1 MVVVGGGH
9 NALTAAA
16 YLGRAGRRVLVL
28 ERAGRVGGAAVSE
41 APFPGVAARLSRYSY
56 LVSLLP
62 RQIVD
67 DLGLDV
73 RLARRRVSSYTP
85 DPADPGR
92 GLLVADDPEVT
103 RRSFA
108 RVGAAADHPGWT
120 ALYAGTARLAAAVFP
135 TLTRPLPTR
144 AELRERVGDDAVWTA
159 FVERPLGT
167 TITASLRSDLV
178 RGVAATD
185 GLIGTL
191 TRLDDPSLR
200 ANRCFLYHVIGNG
213 TGRWDVPVGGMGTVR
228 RPGARARR
236 RCADRQG
243 AEVTAVDPPAA
254 SRTPRRG
261 AAAHGAGARRV
272 APWAGTALPGG
283 PKPKERRSR
292 STCCCAGCPR
302 CTTRRCRR
310 RPRSPAPCTSTRRTG
325 SSTGPTT
332 RRATGRCPSHCRAR
346 PTATR

>member
-62 RQIVD
+62 REVVD

-73 RLARRRVSSYTP
+73 RLARRSVSSYTP

-92 GLLVADDPEVT
+92 GLLVADDPEAT

-108 RVGAAADHPGWT
+108 RVGAAADHPGWA

-144 AELRERVGDDAVWTA
+144 AELRERVGDDALWTA
-159 FVERPLGT
+159 
-167 TITASLRSDLV
+167 LR
-178 RGVAATD
+178 
-185 GLIGTL
+185 
-191 TRLDDPSLR
+191 R
-200 ANRCFLYHVIGNG
+200 A
-213 TGRWDVPVGGMGTVR
+213 PVGDHDHE
-228 RPGARARR
+228 R
-236 RCADRQG
+236 RCA
-243 AEVTAVDPPAA
+243 ATSCAA
-254 SRTPRRG
+254 WP
-261 AAAHGAGARRV
+261 
-272 APWAGTALPGG
+272 
-283 PKPKERRSR
+283 
-292 STCCCAGCPR
+292 
-302 CTTRRCRR
+302 
-310 RPRSPAPCTSTRRTG
+310 
-325 SSTGPTT
+325 
-332 RRATGRCPSHCRAR
+332 R
-346 PTATR
+346 PTG

>member
-1 MVVVGGGH
+1 MRSSAQSRSAQGRSGEAGWDVVVLGGGH

-73 RLARRRVSSYTP
+73 RLARRSVTSYTP

-92 GLLVADDPEVT
+92 GLLVADDPKVT

-108 RVGAAADHPGWT
+108 RVGAAADHPGWA

-144 AELRERVGDDAVWTA
+144 AKE
-159 FVERPLGT
+159 
-167 TITASLRSDLV
+167 
-178 RGVAATD
+178 
-185 GLIGTL
+185 
-191 TRLDDPSLR
+191 
-200 ANRCFLYHVIGNG
+200 
-213 TGRWDVPVGGMGTVR
+213 
-228 RPGARARR
+228 
-236 RCADRQG
+236 
-243 AEVTAVDPPAA
+243 
-254 SRTPRRG
+254 
-261 AAAHGAGARRV
+261 RRV
-272 APWAGTALPGG
+272 A
-283 PKPKERRSR
+283 S
-292 STCCCAGCPR
+292 
-302 CTTRRCRR
+302 
-310 RPRSPAPCTSTRRTG
+310 G
-325 SSTGPTT
+325 SS
-332 RRATGRCPSHCRAR
+332 ATSSPR
-346 PTATR
+346 PGSAGSGV

>member
-28 ERAGRVGGAAVSE
+28 ERAGRLGGAAVSSQ
-41 APFPGVAARLSRYSY
+41 PFPGVAARPSRYFY

-92 GLLVADDPEVT
+92 GLLVADDPEAT

-108 RVGAAADHPGWT
+108 RGGAAADLPGWT

-200 ANRCFLYHVIGNG
+200 ANRCFLYHMIGNG
-213 TGRWDVPVGGMGTVR
+213 TGRWDVPVGGMGTLERLCPGACRGPKPEGAQVKDNLLLR
-228 RPGARARR
+228 RPPALHDPAVPPSAAFAGTLHVNEAYGQLDRA
-236 RCADRQG
+236 
-243 AEVTAVDPPAA
+243 
-254 SRTPRRG
+254 PRRG
-261 AAAHGAGARRV
+261 ARRAGAR
-272 APWAGTALPGG
+272 AI
-283 PKPKERRSR
+283 
-292 STCCCAGCPR
+292 
-302 CTTRRCRR
+302 
-310 RPRSPAPCTSTRRTG
+310 
-325 SSTGPTT
+325 
-332 RRATGRCPSHCRAR
+332 CRAR